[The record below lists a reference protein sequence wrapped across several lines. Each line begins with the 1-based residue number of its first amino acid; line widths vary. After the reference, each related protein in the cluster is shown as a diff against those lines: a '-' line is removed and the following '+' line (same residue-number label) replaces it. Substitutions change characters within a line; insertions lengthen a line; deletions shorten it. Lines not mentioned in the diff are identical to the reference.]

1 MNISLRKASA
11 LQNSINEAIK
21 SVNLITEVSIN
32 EFQNSETTVADAL
45 IKFKSDLVRRDSL
58 VSALYEIRKA
68 VGVANN
74 SNGVNMRLADIA
86 HLEKQI
92 QSYSALAGKEVRE
105 NWEVING
112 KLDKI
117 RNRKDDSRASLYGHS
132 DTVSTSVLD
141 AADIKGFK
149 DLVAEAKKAK
159 QKLQDEVL
167 ELNVRSDITLSERT
181 TQTLVSERLL

>member
-11 LQNSINEAIK
+11 LQNSINEVIK
-21 SVNLITEVSIN
+21 SINLTTEVAIN
-32 EFQNSETTVADAL
+32 EFQNSETTVADTL
-45 IKFKSDLVRRDSL
+45 VKFKADLVRRDSL

-74 SNGVNMRLADIA
+74 ANGVNMRLADIA

-92 QSYSALAGKEVRE
+92 QSYAVLAGKEVRDS
-105 NWEVING
+105 WEVING

-117 RNRKDDSRASLYGHS
+117 RNRKDEGRASLYGYN
-132 DTVSTSVLD
+132 DTVTTSVLD
-141 AADIKGFK
+141 AADIKAYK

-167 ELNVRSDITLSERT
+167 ELNVRSEITLSDRT
-181 TQTLVSERLL
+181 SQTLSSERLL

>member
-11 LQNSINEAIK
+11 LQNSINDAIK
-21 SVNLITEVSIN
+21 AITLTTEVALN
-32 EFQNSETTVADAL
+32 EFQHTETTVADTL
-45 IKFKSDLVRRDSL
+45 IKFKSDLARRDSL

-74 SNGVNMRLADIA
+74 SNGVNMRLADVA

-92 QSYSALAGKEVRE
+92 QSYSALASKEVRE

-117 RNRKDDSRASLYGHS
+117 RNRKDDSRSSLYGYN

-141 AADIKGFK
+141 AADIKAFK

-159 QKLQDEVL
+159 QKLQDEIL
-167 ELNVRSDITLSERT
+167 ELNVRSEIALSDRT
-181 TQTLVSERLL
+181 TQTLTSERLL